1 MGIFYNNCREK
12 NRDNEI
18 DLVEP
23 ISEEIQ
29 FPIYYSK
36 SDSILE
42 SLKETNLFKYIT
54 LIEYINLLAN
64 ITPENANNIFEG
76 PYKMNFSYYDSQSFV
91 NSIVSDELYD
101 DFITKRILSHRIMG
115 ESETIFKDICT
126 EIYEILKNKIKE
138 HYQNENAKL
147 SKKNFISLGIF
158 FCKGTNAFKM
168 KLIFDLFKNAKGD
181 LEQNKIFDEF
191 LLSNFLIASYCLI
204 LVRKNLSR
212 NNPLVSEISFDKI
225 DKYMDVYN
233 LKNCEDLV
241 EDFNFNFFNGMKLT
255 FYEYKL
261 KFKDNN
267 GFGWIFSPEGIR
279 QKLEENK
286 FLE

>member
-12 NRDNEI
+12 NRDDEI

-29 FPIYYSK
+29 FPTYYSK
-36 SDSILE
+36 CDSILE
-42 SLKETNLFKYIT
+42 SLNETNLLKYIT

-76 PYKMNFSYYDSQSFV
+76 PYKMNFSYYDSQSFI

-225 DKYMDVYN
+225 DKYMEIYN

-267 GFGWIFSPEGIR
+267 GFWWIFSPEGIR

>member
-1 MGIFYNNCREK
+1 MGIFYNNCRQK
-12 NRDNEI
+12 NKDDEI

-42 SLKETNLFKYIT
+42 SFNETNLLKYIT
-54 LIEYINLLAN
+54 LIEYINLLSN
-64 ITPENANNIFEG
+64 ITPENADNIFEG
-76 PYKMNFSYYDSQSFV
+76 PYKMNFSYYDSQSFI
-91 NSIVSDELYD
+91 NSYVSDELFD

-158 FCKGTNAFKM
+158 FCKGANAFKM

-204 LVRKNLSR
+204 LIRKNLSR
-212 NNPLVSEISFDKI
+212 NNPLVSEISFDI
-225 DKYMDVYN
+225 VDKYMDVYN

-241 EDFNFNFFNGMKLT
+241 DDFNFNFFNGMKLT

>member
-1 MGIFYNNCREK
+1 MGIFYNNCRQK
-12 NRDNEI
+12 NKDDEI

-42 SLKETNLFKYIT
+42 SFNETNLLKYIT
-54 LIEYINLLAN
+54 LIEYINLLSN
-64 ITPENANNIFEG
+64 ITPENADNIFEG
-76 PYKMNFSYYDSQSFV
+76 PYKMNFSYYDSQSFI
-91 NSIVSDELYD
+91 NSYVSDELFD

-147 SKKNFISLGIF
+147 SKKHFISLGIF
-158 FCKGTNAFKM
+158 FCKGANAFKM

-204 LVRKNLSR
+204 LIRKNLSR
-212 NNPLVSEISFDKI
+212 NNPLVSEISFDI
-225 DKYMDVYN
+225 VDKYMDVYN

-241 EDFNFNFFNGMKLT
+241 DDFNFNFFNGMKLT

>member
-12 NRDNEI
+12 NRDDEI

-29 FPIYYSK
+29 FPTYYSK
-36 SDSILE
+36 CDSILE
-42 SLKETNLFKYIT
+42 SLNETNLLKYIT

-225 DKYMDVYN
+225 DKYMEIYN

>member
-23 ISEEIQ
+23 INEEIQ

-42 SLKETNLFKYIT
+42 SLNETNLLKYIT
-54 LIEYINLLAN
+54 LIEYINLLSN
-64 ITPENANNIFEG
+64 INPENVNDIFEG
-76 PYKMNFSYYDSQSFV
+76 PYKMNFSYYDSQNFI
-91 NSIVSDELYD
+91 NSYVSDELYN

-115 ESETIFKDICT
+115 EKETIFKDICT
-126 EIYEILKNKIKE
+126 EIYETLKNKIKE
-138 HYQNENAKL
+138 HYQNENAKM

-158 FCKGTNAFKM
+158 FCKGTNSFKM

-191 LLSNFLIASYCLI
+191 LLSNFLIGSYCLI

-212 NNPLVSEISFDKI
+212 NNPFVSEISFDKI
-225 DKYMDVYN
+225 DKYMEIYN

-241 EDFNFNFFNGMKLT
+241 KDFNFNFFNGMKLT

>member
-1 MGIFYNNCREK
+1 MGIFYNNCRQK
-12 NRDNEI
+12 NKDDEI

-36 SDSILE
+36 SDSILV
-42 SLKETNLFKYIT
+42 SFNETNLLKYIT
-54 LIEYINLLAN
+54 LIEYINLLSN
-64 ITPENANNIFEG
+64 ITPENADNIFEG
-76 PYKMNFSYYDSQSFV
+76 PYKMNFSYYDSQSFI
-91 NSIVSDELYD
+91 NSYVSDELFD

-115 ESETIFKDICT
+115 ESETFFKDICT

-158 FCKGTNAFKM
+158 FCKGANAFKM

-204 LVRKNLSR
+204 LIRKNLSR
-212 NNPLVSEISFDKI
+212 NNPLVSEISFDI
-225 DKYMDVYN
+225 VDKYMDVYN

-241 EDFNFNFFNGMKLT
+241 DDFNFNFFNGMKLT

>member
-12 NRDNEI
+12 NRDDEI

-29 FPIYYSK
+29 FPTYYSK

-42 SLKETNLFKYIT
+42 SLNETNLLKYIT

-76 PYKMNFSYYDSQSFV
+76 PYKMNFSYYDSQSFI
-91 NSIVSDELYD
+91 NSIVSDELYE

-158 FCKGTNAFKM
+158 FCKGTNTFKM

-225 DKYMDVYN
+225 DKYMEIYN

>member
-23 ISEEIQ
+23 INEEIQ

-36 SDSILE
+36 SDSIFE
-42 SLKETNLFKYIT
+42 SLNETNLLKYIT
-54 LIEYINLLAN
+54 LIEYINLLSN
-64 ITPENANNIFEG
+64 INPENVNDIFEG
-76 PYKMNFSYYDSQSFV
+76 PYKMNFSYYDSQNFI
-91 NSIVSDELYD
+91 NSYVSDELYN

-115 ESETIFKDICT
+115 EKETIFKDICT
-126 EIYEILKNKIKE
+126 EIYETLKNKIKE
-138 HYQNENAKL
+138 HYQNENAKM
-147 SKKNFISLGIF
+147 SKKNCISLGIF
-158 FCKGTNAFKM
+158 FCKGTNSFKM

-191 LLSNFLIASYCLI
+191 LLSNFLIDSYCLI

-212 NNPLVSEISFDKI
+212 NNPFVSEISFDKI
-225 DKYMDVYN
+225 DKYMEIYN

-241 EDFNFNFFNGMKLT
+241 NDFNFNFFNGMKLT

-267 GFGWIFSPEGIR
+267 GFGWIFAPEGIR

>member
-12 NRDNEI
+12 NRDDEI

-29 FPIYYSK
+29 FPTYYSK

-42 SLKETNLFKYIT
+42 SLNETNLLKYIT
-54 LIEYINLLAN
+54 LIEYVNLLSN

-76 PYKMNFSYYDSQSFV
+76 PYKMNFSYYDSQSFI
-91 NSIVSDELYD
+91 NSIVSDELYE

-126 EIYEILKNKIKE
+126 EIYEILKKKIKE

-147 SKKNFISLGIF
+147 SKKIFISLGIF

-225 DKYMDVYN
+225 DKYMEIYN

>member
-23 ISEEIQ
+23 INEEIQ

-36 SDSILE
+36 SDSIFE
-42 SLKETNLFKYIT
+42 SLNETNLLKYIT
-54 LIEYINLLAN
+54 LIEYINLLSN
-64 ITPENANNIFEG
+64 INPENVNEIFEG
-76 PYKMNFSYYDSQSFV
+76 PYKMNFSYYDSQNFI
-91 NSIVSDELYD
+91 NSYVSDELYN

-115 ESETIFKDICT
+115 EKETIFKDICA
-126 EIYEILKNKIKE
+126 EIYETLKNKIKE
-138 HYQNENAKL
+138 HYQNENAKM

-158 FCKGTNAFKM
+158 FCKGTNSFKM

-191 LLSNFLIASYCLI
+191 LLSNFLIGSYCLI

-212 NNPLVSEISFDKI
+212 NNPFVSEISFDKI
-225 DKYMDVYN
+225 DKYMEIYN
-233 LKNCEDLV
+233 LKNSEDLV
-241 EDFNFNFFNGMKLT
+241 NDFNFNFFNGMKLT

>member
-1 MGIFYNNCREK
+1 MGIFYNNCRQK
-12 NRDNEI
+12 NKDDEI

-36 SDSILE
+36 SDSILV
-42 SLKETNLFKYIT
+42 SFNETNLLKYIT
-54 LIEYINLLAN
+54 LIEYINLLSN
-64 ITPENANNIFEG
+64 ITPENADNIFEG
-76 PYKMNFSYYDSQSFV
+76 PYKMNFSYYDSQSFI
-91 NSIVSDELYD
+91 NSYVSDELFD

-158 FCKGTNAFKM
+158 FCKGANAFKM

-204 LVRKNLSR
+204 LIRKNLSR
-212 NNPLVSEISFDKI
+212 NNPLVSEISFDI
-225 DKYMDVYN
+225 VDKYMDVYN

-241 EDFNFNFFNGMKLT
+241 DDFNFNFFNGMKLT

>member
-23 ISEEIQ
+23 INEEIQ

-36 SDSILE
+36 SDSIFE
-42 SLKETNLFKYIT
+42 SLNETNLLKYIT
-54 LIEYINLLAN
+54 LIEYINLLSN
-64 ITPENANNIFEG
+64 INPENVNDIFEG
-76 PYKMNFSYYDSQSFV
+76 PYKMNFSYYDSQNFI
-91 NSIVSDELYD
+91 NSYVSDELYN

-115 ESETIFKDICT
+115 EKETIFKDICT
-126 EIYEILKNKIKE
+126 EIYETLKNKIKE
-138 HYQNENAKL
+138 HYQNENAKM

-158 FCKGTNAFKM
+158 FCKGTNSFKM

-191 LLSNFLIASYCLI
+191 LLSNFLIGSYCLI

-212 NNPLVSEISFDKI
+212 NNPFVSEISFDKI
-225 DKYMDVYN
+225 DKYMEIYN

-241 EDFNFNFFNGMKLT
+241 KDFNFNFFNGMKLT

-267 GFGWIFSPEGIR
+267 GFGWIFAPEGIR

>member
-12 NRDNEI
+12 NRDDEI

-29 FPIYYSK
+29 FPTYYSK
-36 SDSILE
+36 CDSILE
-42 SLKETNLFKYIT
+42 SLNETNLLKYIT

-76 PYKMNFSYYDSQSFV
+76 PYKMNFSYYDSQSFI
-91 NSIVSDELYD
+91 NSIVSDELYE

-126 EIYEILKNKIKE
+126 EIYEILKKKIKE

-225 DKYMDVYN
+225 DKYMEIYN

-267 GFGWIFSPEGIR
+267 GFWWIFSPEGIR

>member
-23 ISEEIQ
+23 INEEIQ

-42 SLKETNLFKYIT
+42 SLNETNLLKYIN
-54 LIEYINLLAN
+54 LIEYINLLSN
-64 ITPENANNIFEG
+64 INPENVNDIFEG
-76 PYKMNFSYYDSQSFV
+76 PYKMNFSYYDSQNFI
-91 NSIVSDELYD
+91 NSYVSDELYN

-115 ESETIFKDICT
+115 EKETIFKDICT
-126 EIYEILKNKIKE
+126 EIYETLKNKIKE
-138 HYQNENAKL
+138 HYQNENAKM

-158 FCKGTNAFKM
+158 FCKGTNSFKM

-191 LLSNFLIASYCLI
+191 LLSNFLIGSYCLI

-212 NNPLVSEISFDKI
+212 NNPFVSEISFDKI
-225 DKYMDVYN
+225 DKYMEIYN

-241 EDFNFNFFNGMKLT
+241 KDFNFNFFNGMKLT

>member
-23 ISEEIQ
+23 INEEIQ

-36 SDSILE
+36 SDSIFE
-42 SLKETNLFKYIT
+42 SLNETNLLKYIT
-54 LIEYINLLAN
+54 LIEYINLLSN
-64 ITPENANNIFEG
+64 INPENVNDIFEG
-76 PYKMNFSYYDSQSFV
+76 PYKMNFSYYDSQNFI
-91 NSIVSDELYD
+91 NSYVSDELYN

-115 ESETIFKDICT
+115 EKETIFKDICT
-126 EIYEILKNKIKE
+126 EIYETLKNKIKE
-138 HYQNENAKL
+138 HYQNENAKM

-158 FCKGTNAFKM
+158 FCKGTNSFKM

-191 LLSNFLIASYCLI
+191 LLSNFLIGSYCLI

-212 NNPLVSEISFDKI
+212 NNPFVSEISFDKI
-225 DKYMDVYN
+225 DKYMEIYN

-241 EDFNFNFFNGMKLT
+241 KDFNFNFFNGMKLT

>member
-12 NRDNEI
+12 NRDDEI

-29 FPIYYSK
+29 FPTYYSK

-42 SLKETNLFKYIT
+42 SLNETNLLKYIT
-54 LIEYINLLAN
+54 LIEYVNLLSN

-76 PYKMNFSYYDSQSFV
+76 PYKMNFSYYDSQSFI

-101 DFITKRILSHRIMG
+101 NFITKRILSHRIMG

-126 EIYEILKNKIKE
+126 EIYEILKKKIKE

-147 SKKNFISLGIF
+147 SKKIFISLGIF

-225 DKYMDVYN
+225 DKYMEIYN